1 MKMRMKLPKIS
12 VGSELYLGEV
22 CQDDGF
28 RVGGLKVASGRKPR
42 LRGKTLPARGTRRFG
57 AAAVSRGAATGLC
70 AGVTPPAVSFILLS
84 RPTIYLNGYKVHVIS
99 LRSFLL
105 MSCSSAWL
113 VKTIRVIQGWKRDQK
128 H

>member
-1 MKMRMKLPKIS
+1 
-12 VGSELYLGEV
+12 
-22 CQDDGF
+22 
-28 RVGGLKVASGRKPR
+28 PR

-57 AAAVSRGAATGLC
+57 AAAVSWGAATGLC

-113 VKTIRVIQGWKRDQK
+113 VKTIRVVQAVFGRFEERGDSELPGKEMRLEVAGESVSSFSAWLDDA
-128 H
+128 